1 MSHSQIILML
11 PDPTGAS
18 SPTAFYPTAPIAKP
32 VVNLLPH
39 GNLNYQTGYM
49 LSADA
54 VISNGELKTGLL
66 GSAESLITG
75 LNDAFELTLK
85 LKAKA
90 SNNATVRIEYLD
102 KDLNVIS
109 GEDIIIASL
118 NPNTFAKF
126 YTTINL

>member
-1 MSHSQIILML
+1 ML
-11 PDPTGAS
+11 TG
-18 SPTAFYPTAPIAKP
+18 
-32 VVNLLPH
+32 
-39 GNLNYQTGYM
+39 
-49 LSADA
+49 DA

-90 SNNATVRIEYLD
+90 SNNAVVRIEYLD

-109 GEDIIIASL
+109 GEDIIVSNL
-118 NPNTFAKF
+118 NANTFTNF
-126 YTTINL
+126 TSVINLVEGTRAINVIFEGTNITYDDLFINLTHKVN